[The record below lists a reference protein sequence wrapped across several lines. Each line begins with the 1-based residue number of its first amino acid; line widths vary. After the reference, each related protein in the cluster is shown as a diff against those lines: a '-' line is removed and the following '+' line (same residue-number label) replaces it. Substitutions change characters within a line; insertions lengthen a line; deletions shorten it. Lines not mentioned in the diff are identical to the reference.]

1 MIFQRLPD
9 VFQIKAVPGADQ
21 HGAGAGHRQLAGRP
35 VVRRKKRQ
43 LVVPIMQD
51 PHLNGRGIGQL
62 RQGSGVREK
71 RPLPAR
77 ELPRGGFLRPQIVGG
92 GGLCHGQI
100 AAFGEAGHGQQPV
113 FVEQGGEGRGVS
125 FGKPLPGEDENL
137 GRGVSY
143 CATCDAALYRGREA
157 AVVGYAPNEE
167 NDVRFLAELAD
178 KVTYIPVYKKDQ
190 MPAEGTALFSEFT
203 NIEVKIAKPE
213 AVEKRED
220 RMVLITD
227 QGEVISDGIFLLR
240 ESVAPD
246 KLVPGLELDGSHV
259 KVDRK
264 MASNLPGLFAAGDIT
279 GTPYQY
285 IKAAGEGNVAALSAV
300 AYIDN
305 LK

>member
-1 MIFQRLPD
+1 MADRYDVAVIGTGPAGVSAAITAKVRNKSVLLLGSAAISEKVSKAHNIQNYPGLPD
-9 VFQIKAVPGADQ
+9 IPGAELAEKFREHLDQMGIEITDRKAVMIYAMGDFYSLQIDQ
-21 HGAGAGHRQLAGRP
+21 
-35 VVRRKKRQ
+35 
-43 LVVPIMQD
+43 D
-51 PHLNGRGIGQL
+51 
-62 RQGSGVREK
+62 
-71 RPLPAR
+71 
-77 ELPRGGFLRPQIVGG
+77 
-92 GGLCHGQI
+92 
-100 AAFGEAGHGQQPV
+100 
-113 FVEQGGEGRGVS
+113 FVEATSVILATGVS

-157 AVVGYAPNEE
+157 VVVGYAPKEE

-178 KVTYIPVYKKDQ
+178 KVTYIPVYKKEQ
-190 MPAEGTALFSEFT
+190 MPAEVTELFPEFT

-213 AVEKRED
+213 AVEKREG

-246 KLVPGLELDGSHV
+246 KLVPGLEMDGSHV

>member
-1 MIFQRLPD
+1 MADRYDVAVIGTGPAGVSAAITAKVRNKSVLLLGSAAISEKVSKAHNIQNYPGLPD
-9 VFQIKAVPGADQ
+9 IPGAELAEKFREHLDQMGIEITDRKAVMIYAMGDFYSLQIDQ
-21 HGAGAGHRQLAGRP
+21 
-35 VVRRKKRQ
+35 
-43 LVVPIMQD
+43 D
-51 PHLNGRGIGQL
+51 
-62 RQGSGVREK
+62 
-71 RPLPAR
+71 
-77 ELPRGGFLRPQIVGG
+77 
-92 GGLCHGQI
+92 
-100 AAFGEAGHGQQPV
+100 
-113 FVEQGGEGRGVS
+113 FVEATSVILATGVS

-157 AVVGYAPNEE
+157 VVVGYAPKEE

-178 KVTYIPVYKKDQ
+178 KVTYIPVYKKEQ
-190 MPAEGTALFSEFT
+190 MPAEVTELFPEFT

-213 AVEKRED
+213 AVEKREG

-246 KLVPGLELDGSHV
+246 KLVPGLEMDGSHV

-285 IKAAGEGNVAALSAV
+285 IKAAGEGNMAALSAV